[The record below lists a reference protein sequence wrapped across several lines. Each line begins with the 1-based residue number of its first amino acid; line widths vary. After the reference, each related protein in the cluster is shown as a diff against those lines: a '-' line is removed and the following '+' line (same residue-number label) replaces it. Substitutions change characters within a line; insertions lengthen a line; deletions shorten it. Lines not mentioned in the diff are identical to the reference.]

1 MPRGGS
7 RDHESHEVVRGEKGK
22 QFFSRHRGRKAPE
35 LLHPH
40 RRFDIP
46 EAEFDAPSAQVEFR
60 QFFSGIKAM
69 VKEGRDDPDFLGS
82 EAVSLQIQK

>member
-1 MPRGGS
+1 
-7 RDHESHEVVRGEKGK
+7 
-22 QFFSRHRGRKAPE
+22 